1 MTQMSK
7 ILFGLF
13 LVSSLISGF
22 MVNNVEDVVA
32 AKDDEKV
39 DIDDGNKI
47 QYSVMAE
54 NQIRFRFEEKTKVT
68 FQANKPANLDIK
80 CDGKRIGDKDF
91 EIEVEADRAFN
102 MTMNC
107 KEEQNTKGLREGNII
122 EARNRVRY
130 RYQEGFVA
138 DIECT
143 EDCDAK
149 LRIQETDQNRG
160 GTWAYYDEEDEE
172 WVPVE
177 TTSEDGYLECE
188 NDHFSTWTVLV
199 PEIDYT
205 LIILIGVGIG
215 AAILI
220 GAAIIIIKRRK

>member
-1 MTQMSK
+1 MTQVSK

-22 MVNNVEDVVA
+22 MVYNVGDVA
-32 AKDDEKV
+32 AANDDDKV
-39 DIDDGNKI
+39 DIDDGKRI
-47 QYSVMAE
+47 QYYVMAE

-68 FQANKPANLDIK
+68 FEANKPANLDIK
-80 CDGKRIGDKDF
+80 CDGERIGDKDF

-107 KEEQNTKGLREGNII
+107 KEEQNTKGLRKGNII

-149 LRIQETDQNRG
+149 LRIQETEQNKG

-188 NDHFSTWTVLV
+188 TDHFSTWTVLV
-199 PEIDYT
+199 PETDYT

-220 GAAIIIIKRRK
+220 GAAVIIIKRRK